1 MPSRCYT
8 IAAAAGV
15 LLAGLAAA
23 FGQLSAKQHD
33 WPEFH
38 GPRRDN
44 KSPDTHLARRWPEGG
59 PKLIWKA
66 SGIGEGWSG
75 VSIASGRLYTAG
87 AIGGKTA
94 ITALDLAGKR
104 IWQVSTAAVFKGSYP
119 DARATPTIVAS
130 RLYHING
137 SGHAVCLDAETGKRI
152 WSVDTIDRFDGRLA
166 RWGVSESLLVVGRHV
181 ICTPG
186 GEKVALAALDKD
198 TGKTIWTCT
207 GVGDKAAYTTPI
219 LVVSGGLRQV
229 VTIMANFAVGVS
241 LDTGRVLW
249 KYPHKVPYEANC
261 VTPVYVNGQI
271 LLSGTWGRGATLL
284 KLNVRGKGC
293 SVKELWRTKALD
305 NEHGGI
311 IVVDGYIY
319 GQADGG
325 HKNRRMMCLEF
336 KSGKTMWSTPAL
348 AGKRT
353 STLTFADG
361 MFYVMTDRGQVA
373 LVRPN
378 PKRLEVVSSFNLP
391 KGGKGDPWAH
401 MVICNGR
408 LYVRHGEFLYVY
420 DVKRKV
426 TTRTT
431 AGGL

>member
-1 MPSRCYT
+1 MPSRYYT
-8 IAAAAGV
+8 VATVTSILVAS
-15 LLAGLAAA
+15 LAAA
-23 FGQLSAKQHD
+23 FARSPTRRHEWA
-33 WPEFH
+33 EFR

-44 KSPDTHLARRWPEGG
+44 KSPDTNLAKRWPDGG

-66 SGIGEGWSG
+66 GAIGHGWAG

-87 AIGGKTA
+87 AIDGKTA

-104 IWQVSTAAVFKGSYP
+104 IWQVTTAPIFKGSFP
-119 DARATPTIVAS
+119 HARGTPTIVAG

-137 SGHAVCLDAETGKRI
+137 SGHAVCLDAATGKRI
-152 WSVDTIDRFDGRLA
+152 WSVDTIDRFDGRLSL
-166 RWGVSESLLVVGRHV
+166 WGVSESLLVVGRHV

-186 GEKVALAALDKD
+186 GKKATLAALDKD

-207 GVGDKAAYTTPI
+207 GLGDKAAYTTPI
-219 LVVSGGLRQV
+219 LVEHGGLRQV
-229 VTIMANFAVGVS
+229 VTILANFAVGVS
-241 LDTGRVLW
+241 VDTGELLW

-261 VTPVYVNGQI
+261 VTPVHMAGQI
-271 LLSGTWGRGATLL
+271 LLSGTWGRGSTLL
-284 KLNVRGKGC
+284 KLNVSGKACG
-293 SVKELWRTKALD
+293 VKELWRSKSLD

-325 HKNRRMMCLEF
+325 HKNRRMTCLEF
-336 KSGKTMWSTPAL
+336 KTGKAMWSTPEL

-353 STLTFADG
+353 STLALADG
-361 MFYVMTDRGQVA
+361 MFYVMTDQGEVA

-391 KGGKGDPWAH
+391 KGGKGPAWAH
-401 MVICNGR
+401 LVICNGR
-408 LYVRHGEFLYVY
+408 LYIRHGEFIYVY
-420 DVKRKV
+420 DVRQN
-426 TTRTT
+426 
-431 AGGL
+431 G

>member
-1 MPSRCYT
+1 MPSRYCT
-8 IAAAAGV
+8 IAAAASV
-15 LLAGLAAA
+15 LVVSLAAA
-23 FGQLSAKQHD
+23 FARSPARQHD
-33 WPEFH
+33 WAEFRW
-38 GPRRDN
+38 PRRDN
-44 KSPDTHLARRWPEGG
+44 KSPDTNLAKRWPDGG
-59 PKLIWKA
+59 PKLLWKA
-66 SGIGEGWSG
+66 RGIGDGWAG

-87 AIGGKTA
+87 AIDGKTA
-94 ITALDLAGKR
+94 ITSLDLAGKR
-104 IWQVSTAAVFKGSYP
+104 IWQVTTAAVFKGSFP
-119 DARATPTIVAS
+119 DARGTPTIVAG

-152 WSVDTIDRFDGRLA
+152 WSVDTIDRFDGRLS

-207 GVGDKAAYTTPI
+207 GLGDKAAYTTPI
-219 LVVSGGLRQV
+219 LVEHGGLRQV
-229 VTIMANFAVGVS
+229 VTILANFAVGVS
-241 LDTGRVLW
+241 VDTGELLW

-261 VTPVYVNGQI
+261 VTPVYVAGQI
-271 LLSGTWGRGATLL
+271 LLSGTWGRGAALL
-284 KLNVRGKGC
+284 KLNVSGKACG
-293 SVKELWRTKALD
+293 VKELWRSKALD

-319 GQADGG
+319 GQADGN
-325 HKNRRMMCLEF
+325 HKNRRMTCLEF
-336 KSGKTMWSTPAL
+336 KTGKAMWSTPRL

-353 STLTFADG
+353 STLALADG
-361 MFYVMTDRGQVA
+361 MFYVMTDQGEVA

-391 KGGKGDPWAH
+391 KGGKGPAWAH
-401 MVICNGR
+401 LVICNGR
-408 LYVRHGEFLYVY
+408 LYIRHGEFLYVY

-426 TTRTT
+426 
-431 AGGL
+431 